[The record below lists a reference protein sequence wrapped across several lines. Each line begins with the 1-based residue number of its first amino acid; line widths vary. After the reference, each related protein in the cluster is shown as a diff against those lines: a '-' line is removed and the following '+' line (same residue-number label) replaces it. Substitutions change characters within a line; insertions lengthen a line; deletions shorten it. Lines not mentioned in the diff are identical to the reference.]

1 MYGSKKQKYFK
12 SEAIGFVVSYACAT
26 TTTFL
31 LEYAGMSHEI
41 IVLSTFAAKT
51 FGFAAGKILAHKSD
65 ISQLVR
71 SISVTG
77 GSESIAQLAGHYLL
91 LKYDVMPN
99 YYAYPAAYSIPGILA
114 TGFRWY
120 MDYKAGIISN
130 GTKPAHTARVPH

>member
-1 MYGSKKQKYFK
+1 MYGSKKQNYFK
-12 SEAIGFVVSYACAT
+12 SEAIGFIVSHACAT
-26 TTTFL
+26 ATTL
-31 LEYAGMSHEI
+31 LMEYAGMSHEI

-51 FGFAAGKILAHKSD
+51 FGFAAGKILAYKSD
-65 ISQLVR
+65 TALLVR

-77 GSESIAQLAGHYLL
+77 SLESIAQLAGHYLL

-99 YYAYPAAYSIPGILA
+99 YYAYPVAYSIPGILA

-130 GTKPAHTARVPH
+130 GNKPLHNAKAPR